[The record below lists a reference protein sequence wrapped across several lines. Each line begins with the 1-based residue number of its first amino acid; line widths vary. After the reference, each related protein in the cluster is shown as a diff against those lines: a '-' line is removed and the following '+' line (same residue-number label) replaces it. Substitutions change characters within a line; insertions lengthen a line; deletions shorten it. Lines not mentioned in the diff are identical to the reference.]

1 MKNEAYPSS
10 IFRQLIDA
18 APDALVIVD
27 QQGLIQFV
35 NIPGEKL
42 FGYTRDELV
51 GQVIELL
58 VPERFRSAHVGDRS
72 AFIGA
77 PKNRAMGSNLELFG
91 RRKDGS
97 EFPIEISLSPLET
110 PAGLLVSSSIRD
122 VSARRRAEQKFR
134 LLLEAA
140 PDAMVIVD
148 LEGRIVLVN
157 AQTER
162 LFGYPRAELVGHAVE
177 LLVPKRFRG
186 QHLLHRGGYAREP
199 KPRSMGSGLEL
210 YGVRKDNTEFPIEIS
225 LSPLETDDGV
235 LISSA
240 IRDVTERRQTEATA
254 RLASDRLLSA
264 IESIQGGLA
273 LYDAED
279 RLVLCNSAYR
289 ALFGAGFSG
298 PIVGRTYS
306 DIIDASLSNALIEL
320 GDESREAFRER
331 RLEYRLDPVGTLES
345 RTRDGRTLRTTD
357 RRTLEG
363 GTVTTVW
370 DVTDDAEHEM
380 ELTEARK
387 LAEAASSAKSEFL
400 SSMSHELRTPL
411 NSILGFAQLLQIDK
425 KAPLN
430 AGQKEKLD
438 YVLKGGEH
446 LLRLID
452 DILDLSHIEAGRV
465 VVSPEPV
472 GVAAVLAEVK
482 AALDPMAARAGVR
495 LSVAPLPDGS
505 LDVIADRTRFAQI
518 LINFG
523 SNAIKY
529 SRPGGKAAMQV
540 WKARDGLVRVSV
552 KDDGIGIP
560 LDKQDKIF
568 QPFQRAGQE
577 TGPIQGTGIGLAI
590 TKRLAELMG
599 ASVGFRSVPSEG
611 SEFWLDLAAH
621 EAKEEVVAAGSKP
634 HSAASALQ
642 GSEGARYTIVYIE
655 DNPSNI
661 AFMEGLIA
669 ELERVT
675 LISIPTAEVGLEI
688 VRAKL
693 PDVVIMDIN
702 LPGMSGYEATRKLG
716 EWPETSHIPVIALT
730 AAAMTGDRKRA
741 EEERF
746 YRYLT
751 KPVKVA
757 ELLETLEEL
766 LATDRASDSPLS

>member
-18 APDALVIVD
+18 APDAMVIVNR
-27 QQGLIQFV
+27 QGVIEFV
-35 NIPGEKL
+35 NIPAERL

-58 VPERFRSAHVGDRS
+58 VPERFRAAHVVDRNNYV
-72 AFIGA
+72 AA
-77 PKNRAMGSNLELFG
+77 PKNRPMGSNLELFG

-110 PAGLLVSSSIRD
+110 PAGLLVSSAIRD
-122 VSARRRAEQKFR
+122 VTARKRAEQKFR

-162 LFGYPRAELVGHAVE
+162 LFGYPRGELVGQTVE
-177 LLVPKRFRG
+177 VLVPKRFRA
-186 QHLLHRGGYAREP
+186 QHFLHRGGYGREP

-210 YGVRKDNTEFPIEIS
+210 YGVRKDGTEFPLEIS
-225 LSPLETDDGV
+225 LSPLETDDGM

-240 IRDVTERRQTEATA
+240 IRDVTERRRTEATA

-264 IESIQGGLA
+264 MESIQGGLA
-273 LYDAED
+273 LYDSED
-279 RLVLCNSAYR
+279 RLVLCNSTYR
-289 ALFGAGFSG
+289 GIFGSAFSG
-298 PIVGRTYS
+298 PIIGRTYAE
-306 DIIDASLSNALIEL
+306 IVDASLSSLVEV
-320 GDESREAFRER
+320 GEESREAFRAR
-331 RLEYRLDPVGTLES
+331 RLAYRRDPVGSLES

-370 DVTDDAEHEM
+370 DITDDVEHEA

-387 LAEAASSAKSEFL
+387 LAEAASTAKSEFL

-446 LLRLID
+446 LLHLID
-452 DILDLSHIEAGRV
+452 DVLDLSHIEAGRV
-465 VVSPEPV
+465 LVSPEPV
-472 GVAAVLAEVK
+472 SVADVLAEVK
-482 AALDPMAARAGVR
+482 AALDPMAARAG
-495 LSVAPLPDGS
+495 LTLTLAPLPAGAP
-505 LDVIADRTRFAQI
+505 DVIADRTRFAQI

-529 SRPGGKAAMQV
+529 GRPGGTAVLQV
-540 WKARDGLVRVSV
+540 FEPGEGRVRISVRDN
-552 KDDGIGIP
+552 GIGIP

-599 ASVGFRSVPSEG
+599 GNVGFRSVPGEG
-611 SEFWLDLAAH
+611 SEFWLELALHDGTTTAAEEGRQ
-621 EAKEEVVAAGSKP
+621 EAVG
-634 HSAASALQ
+634 SALH
-642 GSEGARYTIVYIE
+642 GSDGARYTIVYIE

-661 AFMEGLIA
+661 AFMEGVIA

-675 LISIPTAEVGLEI
+675 LISIPTAEVGIEV
-688 VRAKL
+688 VRAKQ

-702 LPGMSGYEATRKLG
+702 LPGMSGYEATRRLG
-716 EWPETSHIPVIALT
+716 EWPETKDIPVIALT
-730 AAAMTGDRKRA
+730 AAAMAGDRKRA
-741 EEERF
+741 TEERF

-757 ELLETLEEL
+757 ELLGTLEEL
-766 LATDRASDSPLS
+766 LGEARTSRRPLS